1 MGMERWGAGARGTRR
16 CSTMRSP
23 PTDTITHDRVDRVD
37 EAGSVTLRMAG
48 RLHHIGVGRTHAR
61 IRVLILVH
69 DLNIR
74 IIKATTGGLLRYL
87 ILDPT
92 CHYQPPATPKAQFRL
107 RPFQCIS
114 AIPRSPSLGHGGATP
129 RRNVSLRS
137 ARTRALVAAAA
148 VAGLALLG
156 PRMLNDAELRA
167 QKSPHCREHRRLL
180 GRGAEHVHSLCRK
193 EWRFIGNSS
202 PSSLTSTDSRSP
214 GRLEIEMITLYAL
227 AAAVGIG
234 VLWLG
239 TNIKVVKQFER
250 GVVFRFGRVQSGLRG
265 PGLTMLIP
273 IADRLEKV
281 NMQIITMP
289 VPAQDGITRDNVTVR
304 VDAVIY
310 FQVSDPVRAAVD
322 VQDYVSAIGQVAQ
335 TSLRSI
341 IGKSNLDDLLSN
353 REHLNQGLEL
363 MIDSPAL
370 GWGVQI
376 DRVEIKDVVLPDSM
390 KRSIARQA
398 EAERER
404 RARVITAEG
413 ELQASEKLAQAA
425 EVMAEHPAAL
435 QLRLLE
441 TVVEVAAEKNSTL
454 VLPFPVELLRFLERA
469 TPQASERRDKAT
481 GTDAGAASNR
491 ETLTLEPPRIP
502 DDARG
507 LELHTRI
514 ADTFQRDQ

>member
-1 MGMERWGAGARGTRR
+1 MSILYTLAL
-16 CSTMRSP
+16 
-23 PTDTITHDRVDRVD
+23 
-37 EAGSVTLRMAG
+37 AGS
-48 RLHHIGVGRTHAR
+48 
-61 IRVLILVH
+61 
-69 DLNIR
+69 
-74 IIKATTGGLLRYL
+74 
-87 ILDPT
+87 
-92 CHYQPPATPKAQFRL
+92 
-107 RPFQCIS
+107 
-114 AIPRSPSLGHGGATP
+114 
-129 RRNVSLRS
+129 
-137 ARTRALVAAAA
+137 
-148 VAGLALLG
+148 AGL
-156 PRMLNDAELRA
+156 
-167 QKSPHCREHRRLL
+167 
-180 GRGAEHVHSLCRK
+180 
-193 EWRFIGNSS
+193 
-202 PSSLTSTDSRSP
+202 
-214 GRLEIEMITLYAL
+214 
-227 AAAVGIG
+227 G
-234 VLWLG
+234 VIWLG
-239 TNIKVVKQFER
+239 LANVRVIKQFER
-250 GVVFRFGRVQSGLRG
+250 GVVFRFGRVQSGVRE

-273 IADRLEKV
+273 FADRLQKV

-310 FQVSDPVRAAVD
+310 FKVDDPVRAAVD
-322 VQDYVSAIGQVAQ
+322 VQDYMSAVGQVAQ

-353 REHLNQGLEL
+353 RERLNQGLEL
-363 MIDSPAL
+363 LIDSPAL
-370 GWGVQI
+370 GWGIHI

-469 TPQASERRDKAT
+469 TPGASEHSDGASMTSADTGSAAT
-481 GTDAGAASNR
+481 R
-491 ETLTLEPPRIP
+491 ENLQLTAPKVP

-507 LELHTRI
+507 IHLDEPVAGPPPGQSLR
-514 ADTFQRDQ
+514 